1 MTGQFSSGLPQQMEE
16 YLAEHLARYLD
27 MLQQM
32 VEINSFTL
40 NTEGVNKLGNLTA
53 TMFEQL
59 GFTAERVPAG
69 HWQYADH
76 VVLTRPGR
84 SGRKIGLIS
93 HLDTVYSEMEE
104 LENDFS
110 WREVGDR
117 IYGPGTVDIKGGT
130 VIIYMVLEVLQQC
143 APEVFDDITWVV
155 MLDACEEIDITLFGE
170 MSKQFLNGDTL
181 ACLVFEA
188 SHGTVPEESSVV
200 VSRKGMAIFRIEA
213 EGRGAHPGTAF
224 GQGINAIVHLADT
237 VQKMAALTD
246 QNRGLTVNVGTI
258 AGGTTIN
265 RVPHFASAGVEVRAF
280 NGDVFKEAVEQVMSL
295 AGPMQTTGEIDP
307 GHIQIEVQRK
317 IGPWSRNKASN
328 QLLEIWQSVGQSLGR
343 QVMAEERGGLSDG
356 NMVWQRFPTIDGL
369 GPLGGNAHCSERSE
383 DGKKDQEYVLRSSF
397 VPLARLNALSI
408 VELVK
413 DKRYTI

>member
-1 MTGQFSSGLPQQMEE
+1 MTGQVYNGLPQQMEK
-16 YLAEHLARYLD
+16 YLAEHLPRYLD
-27 MLQQM
+27 ILKQM

-40 NTEGVNKLGNLTA
+40 NTEGVNKLGTLTA
-53 TMFEQL
+53 TLFEQL

-76 VVLTRPGR
+76 VVLTRPGK
-84 SGRKIGLIS
+84 SGRKIGMIS

-104 LENDFS
+104 LDNDFS

-117 IYGPGTVDIKGGT
+117 IYGPGTIDIKGGT
-130 VIIYMVLEVLQQC
+130 VMIYMVLEALQHC
-143 APEVFDDITWVV
+143 APQVLDDITWLV
-155 MLDACEEIDITLFGE
+155 MLDACEETDITLFGE

-188 SHGTVPEESSVV
+188 SHGKTPAESSVV
-200 VSRKGMAIFRIEA
+200 VCRKGMAIFRIEA

-224 GQGINAIVHLADT
+224 GQGVNAIVHLANT
-237 VQKMAALTD
+237 VQKMAAITD
-246 QNRGLTVNVGTI
+246 ESRGLTVNVGTI

-265 RVPHFASAGVEVRAF
+265 RVPHFASAGAELRAF
-280 NGDVFKEAVEQVMSL
+280 NSDIFGHALEQIMSL
-295 AGPMQTTGEIDP
+295 AGPVQTTGEVDP
-307 GHIQIEVQRK
+307 GHVQIEVLRQVA
-317 IGPWSRNKASN
+317 PWSRNKNSN
-328 QLLEIWQSVGQSLGR
+328 RLLKIWQSVGQSLGR

-369 GPLGGNAHCSERSE
+369 GPLGGNAHCSERSK
-383 DGKKDQEYVLRSSF
+383 DGQKDQEYVLRSSF

-408 VELVK
+408 LELVK
-413 DKRYTI
+413 DT

>member
-1 MTGQFSSGLPQQMEE
+1 MTGQFFNGLPQQMEE
-16 YLAEHLARYLD
+16 HLDKHLPRYLD
-27 MLQQM
+27 MLKQM
-32 VEINSFTL
+32 VEINSFTI
-40 NTEGVNKLGNLTA
+40 NTEGVNKLGTLTV

-76 VVLTRPGR
+76 IVLTRPGK

-104 LENDFS
+104 LDNDFS

-130 VIIYMVLEVLQQC
+130 VMIYMVLEALQQC
-143 APEVFDDITWVV
+143 APEAFNDITWVV
-155 MLDACEEIDITLFGE
+155 MLDACEETDITLFGE

-237 VQKMAALTD
+237 VQKMAARFLSKPAPFRTKYPPV
-246 QNRGLTVNVGTI
+246 LI
-258 AGGTTIN
+258 A
-265 RVPHFASAGVEVRAF
+265 
-280 NGDVFKEAVEQVMSL
+280 
-295 AGPMQTTGEIDP
+295 
-307 GHIQIEVQRK
+307 
-317 IGPWSRNKASN
+317 
-328 QLLEIWQSVGQSLGR
+328 
-343 QVMAEERGGLSDG
+343 
-356 NMVWQRFPTIDGL
+356 PTPD
-369 GPLGGNAHCSERSE
+369 
-383 DGKKDQEYVLRSSF
+383 
-397 VPLARLNALSI
+397 
-408 VELVK
+408 
-413 DKRYTI
+413 